1 MIDLRNTAKSLI
13 SLTWAST
20 LVAVILIV
28 IIRIVFLL
36 KNKDTKVYFY
46 QEIFNLIFLIY
57 ILQLFQIVTSTDINL
72 YVGGINLIP
81 FKEMLRYSIGSLGFI
96 KNTIGNIVLFVPY
109 GFFCFYYTKEKRI
122 SIGILVACIAS
133 FCIELVKFLIGISCD
148 IDDIILNVFG
158 AIIGFLLYKL
168 LFLIS
173 KIFNIEKYH
182 IVIDILT
189 FILVIVLIVLV
200 GWWLK

>member
-1 MIDLRNTAKSLI
+1 MNILGIRELTID
-13 SLTWAST
+13 
-20 LVAVILIV
+20 ILINDNNTESAIYGGGGTSHN
-28 IIRIVFLL
+28 IIW
-36 KNKDTKVYFY
+36 
-46 QEIFNLIFLIY
+46 NLAQSNQNY
-57 ILQLFQIVTSTDINL
+57 NL

-133 FCIELVKFLIGISCD
+133 FCIELVQFLIGRSFD

-168 LFLIS
+168 LFFIS

>member
-72 YVGGINLIP
+72 YVGGITGNDY
-81 FKEMLRYSIGSLGFI
+81 FSKKEIIILKKYNINTEFLEKKN
-96 KNTIGNIVLFVPY
+96 KNTR
-109 GFFCFYYTKEKRI
+109 K
-122 SIGILVACIAS
+122 
-133 FCIELVKFLIGISCD
+133 
-148 IDDIILNVFG
+148 VFT
-158 AIIGFLLYKL
+158 F
-168 LFLIS
+168 
-173 KIFNIEKYH
+173 IEKNRE
-182 IVIDILT
+182 T
-189 FILVIVLIVLV
+189 
-200 GWWLK
+200 KNK

>member
-81 FKEMLRYSIGSLGFI
+81 FKEMFRYSIGSLGFI
-96 KNTIGNIVLFVPY
+96 KNTIGNIVLFIPY

-133 FCIELVKFLIGISCD
+133 FCIERSFD